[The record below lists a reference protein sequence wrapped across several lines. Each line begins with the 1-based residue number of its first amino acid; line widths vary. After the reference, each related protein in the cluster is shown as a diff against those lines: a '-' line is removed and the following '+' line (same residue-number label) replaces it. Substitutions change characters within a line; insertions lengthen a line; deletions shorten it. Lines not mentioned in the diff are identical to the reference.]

1 MKPSD
6 VFFLAVMA
14 AAIRVLACLADRRK
28 IA

>member
-14 AAIRVLACLADRRK
+14 AAIRGLACMAGRRK

>member
-14 AAIRVLACLADRRK
+14 AAIRGLAFVAGRPK

>member
-14 AAIRVLACLADRRK
+14 AAIRDLAFMAGRPK